1 MSRSQRDHTAA
12 PAKPALRRG
21 LTSNALAA
29 ATARYST
36 TADLRKLLTYDEE
49 RGGIPI
55 RLLSAR
61 WLLTYFQDSVTI
73 KGHAGFTCDR
83 SGMNPIVGIRYNLRG
98 ENYDLCQA
106 EYDKLSEGE
115 KAQYDA
121 IQPPPQLLIKFPNNK
136 GTMGKK
142 GRPRRTS
149 RRLSEEGMEDEAAS
163 MLRDMEQRE
172 GYGIYHQGGGA
183 GSFGSGDKSGG
194 NKHVP
199 LNHRPVRGSV
209 IGRLFRGSAQAGS
222 LAK

>member
-1 MSRSQRDHTAA
+1 
-12 PAKPALRRG
+12 
-21 LTSNALAA
+21 
-29 ATARYST
+29 
-36 TADLRKLLTYDEE
+36 
-49 RGGIPI
+49 
-55 RLLSAR
+55 
-61 WLLTYFQDSVTI
+61 
-73 KGHAGFTCDR
+73 
-83 SGMNPIVGIRYNLRG
+83 
-98 ENYDLCQA
+98 
-106 EYDKLSEGE
+106 
-115 KAQYDA
+115 
-121 IQPPPQLLIKFPNNK
+121 
-136 GTMGKK
+136 MGKK